1 MAAATG
7 ERAPAFSSEELEKLV
22 DGVLPQCAQLYGP
35 PDQQHHQAEEIW
47 RRSRRELQVT
57 RPRWALTQTPRAR
70 VIRRARGAP
79 QRGPVETPAT
89 RTRPRLGAP

>member
-7 ERAPAFSSEELEKLV
+7 ERAPAFTSEELEKLV
-22 DGVLPQCAQLYGP
+22 DGVLPQYAALYGP

-47 RRSRRELQVT
+47 DRSTRELQDT
-57 RPRWALTQTPRAR
+57 RPRWAQEQTPRAP

-79 QRGPVETPAT
+79 RRGPLVRAAKA
-89 RTRPRLGAP
+89 TRPRTGAP